1 VRNVATRTVR
11 APWTWAHAGTSRR
24 PPTAAAAHPSRTISR
39 TGGTLGLDPSQRTVF
54 VVVAVA
60 TVIALAAPYPPTK
73 YLVGTALAAYWARLL
88 LAFDERFVGMYVL
101 LLPTLQLAPLERL
114 GIPALNWQTAFL
126 AVFLVAIAQARPPT
140 EQGAIPRWLAYFA
153 CVLVAS
159 AAYSAVA
166 LGEAPWSL
174 VAHVK
179 NWIFPFS
186 LFFLGRR
193 CTPERR
199 QVWFLILCVAVVSLA
214 LSLHGLRDALTT
226 NNLIGNRPGG
236 LLMNQPNLFGGYLAM
251 YAFVLLFVARTRAL
265 PRVAS
270 LFLTT
275 VGLLMVVTLGFT
287 LSRGAWLAFAA
298 TTLVVGLLA
307 SRGVVLLLALAI
319 FAGYQWAPEEAAERT
334 EMTVQGAG
342 DAGLVESLDDST
354 ALRVM
359 QWQTFPQIFATSPI
373 FGTGLH
379 SYENELQ
386 KVTGIHF
393 AAHATPI
400 QVGVETGAVGL
411 VGYLGLLGAIALTCF
426 KRARAWGV
434 GSLQRSLGLGLLAAT
449 ICLGLLD
456 LSGARFQEHTVT
468 TFYFLLLGAF
478 VGNTDTPRGGKRT
491 PASPRGPLRNPSGRN
506 NPSRGPAVSGSF
518 PPRQGHEPLQ
528 RLA

>member
-1 VRNVATRTVR
+1 M
-11 APWTWAHAGTSRR
+11 
-24 PPTAAAAHPSRTISR
+24 PTPAAAMASRHVGSRTA
-39 TGGTLGLDPSQRTVF
+39 GTLGLDPSQRTVF

-60 TVIALAAPYPPTK
+60 TVVALSAPYPLTK
-73 YLVGTALAAYWARLL
+73 YLVGFALAVYWARLL
-88 LAFDERFVGMYVL
+88 LAFDDRFVGMYVL

-114 GIPALNWQTAFL
+114 GVPALNWQTAFL
-126 AVFLVAIAQARPPT
+126 GVFLVAIAQARPPT

-153 CVLVAS
+153 FVLVAS
-159 AAYSAVA
+159 AVYSAVV
-166 LGEAPWSL
+166 LGLEPWPL

-193 CTPERR
+193 CTSERR
-199 QVWFLILCVAVVSLA
+199 QVWFLILCVSVVSLA

-226 NNLIGNRPGG
+226 SNLMSNRPGG

-251 YAFVLLFVARTRAL
+251 YAFVLLFVARTRAVS
-265 PRVAS
+265 RVAS

-275 VGLLMVVTLGFT
+275 VGLLMVVTLVFT

-298 TTLVVGLLA
+298 TTVVVGVVGLVA

-319 FAGYQWAPEEAAERT
+319 FAGYQWAPEEATERT
-334 EMTVQGAG
+334 EMTVQGG
-342 DAGLVESLDDST
+342 GGGAGLVESLDDST

-359 QWQTFPQIFATSPI
+359 QWRTFPQIFATSPI

-379 SYENELQ
+379 TYENELQ

-426 KRARAWGV
+426 KRARASGT

-449 ICLGLLD
+449 ICLALLD

-478 VGNTDTPRGGKRT
+478 VGNTDGLRGGKLPPSSLR
-491 PASPRGPLRNPSGRN
+491 RPLRRPSK
-506 NPSRGPAVSGSF
+506 
-518 PPRQGHEPLQ
+518 PLQ
-528 RLA
+528 NPA